1 MRPHKHYAQLE
12 IIGSVLKDARERKNL
27 ARAEFANLCCLSTKM
42 ILELEEGGSSSF
54 YTFELKIATAKRVG
68 RFLGLDESSYLID
81 PSATESTDETSI
93 PPGEV
98 QEISAPKKQEA
109 VGHDSDP
116 KHPPLRNETISS
128 AELANPQVLN
138 LEEPLNQLNRKH
150 GFKLSSAGASL
161 VSIRVMAALFSFL
174 VLTGAI
180 YGLNDRFNIINLAIR
195 LVNPPQE
202 VILANDAQDSK
213 ADPDLAPKPESSDAT
228 VKSPDTQQAQV
239 LQTTPSE
246 QCPYKQETQLPSYQ
260 SPNPSK
266 KGDIVNIKSLI
277 KQAICVVDNSGKQ
290 TVVNLE
296 SNASYAFRGTSPFVV
311 ITQDLDS
318 VEMYFQGWRVR
329 SPSAGAKQIKLME
342 VAL

>member
-12 IIGSVLKDARERKNL
+12 IIGSALKDAREKKNL

-42 ILELEEGGSSSF
+42 ILELEEGGMSSF

-68 RFLGLDESSYLID
+68 RLLGLDESSYLID
-81 PSATESTDETSI
+81 PSATELIDETSI
-93 PPGEV
+93 QPIEL
-98 QEISAPKKQEA
+98 QEISASKKHEA
-109 VGHDSDP
+109 VGTDSDP
-116 KHPPLRNETISS
+116 KNPPLRIESISS
-128 AELANPQVLN
+128 AELINPKISN
-138 LEEPLNQLNRKH
+138 LEESLNQVNRKY
-150 GFKLSSAGASL
+150 GFKLSTAWASAL
-161 VSIRVMAALFSFL
+161 TIRVMAILFSFS
-174 VLTGAI
+174 VLMGAI
-180 YGLNDRFNIINLAIR
+180 YGLNDRFNFINLAIG
-195 LVNPPQE
+195 LVTPPQKAM
-202 VILANDAQDSK
+202 VTNDAQDIK
-213 ADPDLAPKPESSDAT
+213 ADEDLVLKSNSSDT
-228 VKSPDTQQAQV
+228 PVKSPETQQAQV

-246 QCPYKQETQLPSYQ
+246 QCPYKQEAQLPSYQ

-296 SNASYAFRGTSPFVV
+296 SNASYAFRGSSPFVV

-329 SPSAGAKQIKLME
+329 SPSAGAKQIKLLE